1 MSEVIDVRGRHLL
14 RLADFTSAEILY
26 LLDLAAELKAAKR
39 WPRSEI
45 VDLARSIA
53 NETGAKTTMT
63 EVPSEAVEG
72 CDVLLTDVWVSMGEP
87 DEVWAERIKLL
98 SPYQA
103 NSAAMA
109 ATGNP
114 DVKFLHCLP
123 AFHNAD
129 TPVGREIADKFGMDA
144 LEVTEDVFE
153 SSASLVFDEAENRLH
168 TIKGVLVATLAG

>member
-53 NETGAKTTMT
+53 NETGAKTD

-72 CDVLLTDVWVSMGEP
+72 CDVLLQTRRTKSIRPLWP
-87 DEVWAERIKLL
+87 RRAIR
-98 SPYQA
+98 
-103 NSAAMA
+103 
-109 ATGNP
+109 T
-114 DVKFLHCLP
+114 
-123 AFHNAD
+123 
-129 TPVGREIADKFGMDA
+129 
-144 LEVTEDVFE
+144 
-153 SSASLVFDEAENRLH
+153 
-168 TIKGVLVATLAG
+168 

>member
-53 NETGAKTTMT
+53 NETGAKITMT
-63 EVPSEAVEG
+63 
-72 CDVLLTDVWVSMGEP
+72 
-87 DEVWAERIKLL
+87 
-98 SPYQA
+98 
-103 NSAAMA
+103 
-109 ATGNP
+109 
-114 DVKFLHCLP
+114 
-123 AFHNAD
+123 
-129 TPVGREIADKFGMDA
+129 
-144 LEVTEDVFE
+144 EVTEDVFE

-168 TIKGVLVATLAG
+168 TIKAVLVATLAG